1 MYFNFKKSCSID
13 LKAVA
18 DEHYTKF
25 IAVDVGG
32 FGKQSDGGTLQ
43 TSEQYRV
50 LTKRKLEIPEPSYLP
65 NINVKA
71 PFVFVWVKPILCYLS
86 Y

>member
-1 MYFNFKKSCSID
+1 MENMSMFSPQNSGSMYFNFKKSCSID

-43 TSEQYRV
+43 ASEQYRV
-50 LTKRKLEIPEPSYLP
+50 LTK
-65 NINVKA
+65 
-71 PFVFVWVKPILCYLS
+71 
-86 Y
+86 